1 MRVKE
6 FRLHGPPGTGKTR
19 ALSDRWVPAAAEK
32 FGARN
37 VVICSLTRTAAAE
50 IGSRGLPIPPEN
62 VGTLH
67 ALAYRSLGRPTV
79 AEGEIA
85 DWNEKHPL
93 YRLSGATPSVDVPE
107 LGRPERGTKAD
118 ELMAYAQVYRHQR
131 KPLSE
136 WRDDVR
142 VFHSKWKAWMV
153 ESGLTDFTGLIED
166 ALDWVPRA
174 PGDPAVFVVD
184 EAQDCSVLE
193 LDLVRKWSQSAEY
206 VVLAG
211 DGDQAIYGW
220 RGASARA
227 FLQAGIPEEHN
238 YHLTQSFRV
247 PRKVHALASRWIES
261 ASYRYAV
268 NYEPR
273 DFEGEVTTSRGN
285 AKNIEPLIAEA
296 VAEADSGKSVM
307 ILGTCGYMLSSA
319 LAVLRKQGVPF
330 HNPFRPTQGAWNPL
344 RGGRG
349 RLLAYLR
356 RHEPT
361 FADEARMWTWGEAAT
376 WVEIIQ
382 ARNVLAPSGKTMI
395 RQQANEPSREHKL
408 IEQGDGRA
416 CFGNSWGELDTVF
429 AEGDPLAWIEERL
442 LGSKRKSLQYP
453 IEIAKRRGAKTLVET
468 PKICVG
474 TIHSVKGGQADT
486 VFLLPDL
493 SPSGIREW
501 TTPGEGRDSIIRT
514 MYVGMTRAKEK
525 LVLAGRWSARSIDWR
540 LS

>member
-1 MRVKE
+1 MKE

-50 IGSRGLPIPPEN
+50 IASRGLPIPPEN

-93 YRLSGATPSVDVPE
+93 YRLSGAAPSVDMPE
-107 LGRPERGTKAD
+107 IGRPERGTKGD

-131 KPLSE
+131 KPIAE

-142 VFHSKWKAWMV
+142 SFHLKWKHWMQENEFV
-153 ESGLTDFTGLIED
+153 DFTGMIEE
-166 ALDWVPRA
+166 ALEWVPVA

-193 LDLVRKWSQSAEY
+193 LDLVRKWAERAEY

-238 YHLTQSFRV
+238 YHLTQSYRV

-268 NYEPR
+268 KYEPR
-273 DFEGEVTTSRGN
+273 DYEGSVVTSRGN
-285 AKNIEPLIAEA
+285 AKNIEPLIDEA
-296 VAEADSGKSVM
+296 VAEADAGKTVM

-330 HNPFRPTQGAWNPL
+330 HNPFRPTQGNWNPL
-344 RGGRG
+344 RGGSG

-356 RHEPT
+356 RDGSV
-361 FADEARMWTWGEAAT
+361 FGDDARMWTWAEAAA
-376 WVEIIQ
+376 WVEVVQ
-382 ARNVLAPSGKTMI
+382 AKGVLAPSGKTMI
-395 RQQANEPSREHKL
+395 RQQANDSSRCGFL
-408 IEQGDGRA
+408 IEDGDGRA
-416 CFGNSWGELDTVF
+416 CFGESWAGLDRAF
-429 AEGDPLAWIEERL
+429 SGGNPINWIEDRL

-453 IEIAKRRGAKTLVET
+453 IDIAKRRGARVLTET
-468 PKICVG
+468 PKICIG
-474 TIHSVKGGQADT
+474 TIHSTKGGQADV

-540 LS
+540 LT